1 MKLRYIF
8 LIICVVIIAVAVYLF
23 LTFCDMYTVKVVAV
37 ESETTIDKA
46 EVTGRLDFGEVLQG
60 EQVTRTVVLENT
72 GDNDHSIRIW
82 MIGSITQAID
92 IEPGTSFELE
102 AGTSQDVD
110 FTLTMPDS
118 ASEGKKL
125 SGRVIIVKLP

>member
-23 LTFCDMYTVKVVAV
+23 LTFCDMYTVKAVAV
-37 ESETTIDKA
+37 ESGTTVDKS

-60 EQVTRTVVLENT
+60 EQVTRTVVLENA

-82 MIGSITQAID
+82 MIGSIAESIN

>member
-23 LTFCDMYTVKVVAV
+23 LTFCDMYTVKAVAV
-37 ESETTIDKA
+37 ESGTTVDKS

-60 EQVTRTVVLENT
+60 EQVTRTVVLENA

-118 ASEGKKL
+118 ASEGKKF

>member
-23 LTFCDMYTVKVVAV
+23 LTFCDMYTVKAVAV
-37 ESETTIDKA
+37 ESGTTVDKS

-60 EQVTRTVVLENT
+60 EQVTRTVVLENA

-102 AGTSQDVD
+102 AGTRQDVD